1 MNRFA
6 ILENDLEF
14 SRNLLNDIM
23 SNNNKVRLVRLAVKT
38 EELEDKLEKLE
49 KGDILI
55 FNLDIPDE
63 NRLELLDHI
72 LLPIVKKSNITKQC
86 HNTKTIFIKEFK
98 NHLMEKE

>member
-55 FNLDIPDE
+55 FNL
-63 NRLELLDHI
+63 
-72 LLPIVKKSNITKQC
+72 V
-86 HNTKTIFIKEFK
+86 
-98 NHLMEKE
+98 